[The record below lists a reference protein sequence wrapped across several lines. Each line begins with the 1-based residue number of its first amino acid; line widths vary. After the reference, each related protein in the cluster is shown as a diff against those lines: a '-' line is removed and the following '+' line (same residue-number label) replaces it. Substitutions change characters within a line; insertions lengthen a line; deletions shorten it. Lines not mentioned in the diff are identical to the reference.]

1 MPGYNAARGLLRR
14 YGIRTHFE
22 RPAVAHLSGWSLAG
36 ASTGAGTNGYLR
48 ARRALRRFPL
58 ERREEARR
66 DGRHVASWPLSM
78 GRSGMYPAFHRI
90 RPESFKFFW
99 MFTETSLGLRDA
111 KKPPSTEIE
120 SGGKNGVG

>member
-1 MPGYNAARGLLRR
+1 M
-14 YGIRTHFE
+14 
-22 RPAVAHLSGWSLAG
+22 
-36 ASTGAGTNGYLR
+36 
-48 ARRALRRFPL
+48 RRFPL

-66 DGRHVASWPLSM
+66 EVRQARSVPLPM
-78 GRSGMYPAFHRI
+78 GWSGMYPAFHRI
-90 RPESFKFFW
+90 RPESFKFFR